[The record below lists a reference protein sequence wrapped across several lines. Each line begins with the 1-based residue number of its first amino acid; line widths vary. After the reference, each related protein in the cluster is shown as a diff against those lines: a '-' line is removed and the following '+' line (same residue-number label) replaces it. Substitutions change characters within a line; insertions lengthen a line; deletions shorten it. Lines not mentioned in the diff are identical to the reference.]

1 MVYSQH
7 LICLLAVLS
16 NLAGASFLRGAQ
28 ESNGSAS
35 LEEAIDYDEL
45 DFATDDLMVLE
56 AEEERQLDYRG
67 RGHNHGLGGRFG
79 FGQGGFGQ
87 DGYGNFAP
95 TVGAGAF
102 NGGGVGAY
110 NYGGVGAYNY
120 AAPYNSRGFYNG
132 GANSYTY
139 NTYPYSN
146 SYNTYSYGNNQR
158 SPYGYNSYNSYSS
171 YNNNY
176 YSPSYGYGY
185 APYFYGYEDNMYEA
199 NSFFV

>member
-1 MVYSQH
+1 MVYTQH

-28 ESNGSAS
+28 ESNGSIA

-56 AEEERQLDYRG
+56 AEEERNLHYNG
-67 RGHNHGLGGRFG
+67 RGHNHGRF
-79 FGQGGFGQ
+79 GFGQ

-95 TVGAGAF
+95 SVGAGAF
-102 NGGGVGAY
+102 NGGGGVGAY

-120 AAPYNSRGFYNG
+120 GGVGTYNYAAPYNSRGFYNG
-132 GANSYTY
+132 GYTYY

-176 YSPSYGYGY
+176 YSPAYGYGY
-185 APYFYGYEDNMYEA
+185 APYFYGYEDNMYET